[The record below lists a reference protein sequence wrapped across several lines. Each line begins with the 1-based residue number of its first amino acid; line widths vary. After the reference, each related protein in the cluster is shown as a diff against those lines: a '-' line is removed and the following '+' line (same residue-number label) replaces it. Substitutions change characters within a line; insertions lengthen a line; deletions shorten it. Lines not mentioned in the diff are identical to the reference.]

1 MASKDLQI
9 VRNSMWNRLIPE
21 GIRRERSSN
30 IIQDSF
36 QTFSAKVTDLMV
48 TYAATVLRPSF
59 NFVFCLEVFGGLRGG
74 LLLIVCQT

>member
-9 VRNSMWNRLIPE
+9 VRNSMWNRLIPKGVE
-21 GIRRERSSN
+21 RERSSN

-48 TYAATVLRPSF
+48 TYATTVLRPSF
-59 NFVFCLEVFGGLRGG
+59 NFVFCLEVFGGLREG